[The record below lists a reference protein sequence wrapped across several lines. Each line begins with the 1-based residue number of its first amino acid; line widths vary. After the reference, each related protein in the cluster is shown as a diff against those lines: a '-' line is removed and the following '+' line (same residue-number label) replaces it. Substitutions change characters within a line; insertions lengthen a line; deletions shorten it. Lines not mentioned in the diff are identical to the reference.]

1 MVVTAGSVLIREVS
15 LIQSVLYEEVPLLFG
30 LSLPHT
36 HSCPIS
42 DNGAWMEKGLDGGS
56 NGLLRGE
63 KGATWEGGLR
73 YVLRLRLLYPTE
85 YWCGGGD
92 VCGGVWCGGVWCD
105 EVKCVVLWCNVSY
118 GVG

>member
-73 YVLRLRLLYPTE
+73 CASAEASVSHRVL
-85 YWCGGGD
+85 
-92 VCGGVWCGGVWCD
+92 VWW
-105 EVKCVVLWCNVSY
+105 W
-118 GVG
+118 